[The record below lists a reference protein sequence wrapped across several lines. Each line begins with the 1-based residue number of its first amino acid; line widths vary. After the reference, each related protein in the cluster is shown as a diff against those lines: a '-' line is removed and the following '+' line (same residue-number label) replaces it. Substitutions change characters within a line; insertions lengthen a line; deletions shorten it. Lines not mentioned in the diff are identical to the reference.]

1 MIAWLQYRES
11 ERAMHMRALLKIS
24 AICLLLTACSHNP
37 YLDASLTRY
46 QGKDQVWIEKE
57 LGPPDAK
64 TSRFFGGEKWIYNR
78 IAGGKAGP
86 PLLNFKATE
95 CQMILFFDKENMVS
109 DSSYSG
115 C

>member
-1 MIAWLQYRES
+1 
-11 ERAMHMRALLKIS
+11 MRALLKIS

-95 CQMILFFDKENMVS
+95 CQMILFNDKESMVS

>member
-1 MIAWLQYRES
+1 MRIAAWLL
-11 ERAMHMRALLKIS
+11 AIGLLGG
-24 AICLLLTACSHNP
+24 ACSHNP

-46 QGKDQVWIEKE
+46 QGKDKTWIEKE
-57 LGPPDAK
+57 LGTPDAR
-64 TSRFFGGEKWIYNR
+64 SARFFGGEKWIYNR

-95 CQMILFFDKENMVS
+95 CQLILFFDKDDIVS
-109 DSSYSG
+109 DSDYSG

>member
-1 MIAWLQYRES
+1 
-11 ERAMHMRALLKIS
+11 MRALLKIS

-46 QGKDQVWIEKE
+46 QGKIKSGLRRNWGLLMQRRLVFLGRSGFTIESLE
-57 LGPPDAK
+57 
-64 TSRFFGGEKWIYNR
+64 
-78 IAGGKAGP
+78 GKAGP

>member
-11 ERAMHMRALLKIS
+11 ERAMHMRASLKIS

-37 YLDASLTRY
+37 YLDATLTRY
-46 QGKDQVWIEKE
+46 QGKDQAWIEKE

>member
-1 MIAWLQYRES
+1 
-11 ERAMHMRALLKIS
+11 MRALLKIS

-64 TSRFFGGEKWIYNR
+64 TSRFFGGEKWIFNR

-109 DSSYSG
+109 ASSYSG

>member
-1 MIAWLQYRES
+1 
-11 ERAMHMRALLKIS
+11 MRASLGILM
-24 AICLLLTACSHNP
+24 ICLLLTACSHNP

-46 QGKDQVWIEKE
+46 QGKDQAWIEKE

-64 TSRFFGGEKWIYNR
+64 SSRFFGGEKWIYNR
-78 IAGGKAGP
+78 IAGGKSGP
-86 PLLNFKATE
+86 PLFNFKANE